1 MIDSVKKNKEIG
13 SCTCCIV
20 TLDHSDQLISSV
32 NLGDSGYMILRRDL
46 ITGKL
51 AIFYES
57 KEQ

>member
-20 TLDHSDQLISSV
+20 TLDHRDQLISSV

-46 ITGKL
+46 ITGNL
-51 AIFYES
+51 AIF
-57 KEQ
+57 